1 MRVLK
6 GADEAQFLF
15 EISGQKLLVVDFEID
30 ESISSPFEAVLTLAS
45 EEEVPPDQ
53 AVDQEALL
61 TILSEEADRYLH
73 GIVNSF
79 VQTGYRTKNKGEI
92 RFYLYKATVV
102 PAIWRLSLEQDC
114 RIFQEMSTQ
123 EIVEKILKEGAVTPD
138 RFEFRLQGSYPQR
151 EYCVQYRESDLDFI
165 SRLLEEEGIFYF
177 FEHSQSKHLLVF
189 GDGTPVYKPIEGN
202 PEVKFHLGYS
212 PTSAAEAQEEY
223 IDSFKISK
231 NVRTGK
237 VTLRDFN
244 FKKPSLDLTAPET
257 GEKYQK
263 LERYDYPGIYEDE
276 GRGRSLAK
284 VRLEQSMVYEETAD
298 GNGVCPRLTPGFT
311 FKLKD
316 HHIGSFN
323 REFLVVSLSH
333 RGAQPQVLGEQT
345 DTDAS
350 FSYQNKL
357 FGIPSETPMRP
368 EQKTPKQFVRGPQT
382 AIVVGPPGEEIYTDE
397 HGRVKV
403 QFHWDREGKMDDKSS
418 CWIRVSQL
426 WAGANWGAMF
436 IPRIGHEV
444 IVDFVEG
451 DPDRPI
457 ITGRVYHGANSPP
470 YSLPD
475 EKTRSTI
482 KSDSTI
488 GGGGYNELRFED
500 AKGAEEIYLHGEKD
514 WTIVIENDKNQ
525 VVRRNE
531 THFVGISRSKTVGIN
546 QEEMIGVNK
555 DIRVGSNHTETI
567 GGNKNLQVSGNHT
580 EGIEGNM
587 SLEVKKDKSETV
599 VQNSLENVG
608 EDKSLRVDNNYQ
620 VTVGKNKNQNIGE
633 SKTEKVG
640 ASKTV
645 SVGNTL
651 SENIGGNATI
661 SIAKNATENIEKTH
675 TVKAKKMI
683 YSADDEII
691 LKVGKAM
698 LNMKKNGDISLT
710 GKNIKVKG
718 KGKVIVKGSKVG
730 SN

>member
-15 EISGQKLLVVDFEID
+15 EISGQELLVVDFEID

-45 EEEVPPDQ
+45 EEEVPPDG
-53 AVDQEALL
+53 AIDQEALL

-73 GIVNSF
+73 GIVNTF

-114 RIFQEMSTQ
+114 RIFQEMTTQ
-123 EIVEKILKEGAVTPD
+123 EIVEKILKEGGVTPD
-138 RFEFRLQGSYPQR
+138 RFESRLQGSYPQR

-223 IDSFKISK
+223 IESFKISK

-263 LERYDYPGIYEDE
+263 LESYDYPGIYEDE
-276 GRGRSLAK
+276 GRGKSLAK

-298 GNGVCPRLTPGFT
+298 GNGVCPRLMPGFT
-311 FKLKD
+311 FTLKD
-316 HHIGSFN
+316 HHIDSFN
-323 REFLVVSLSH
+323 REFLVVKLKH
-333 RGAQPQVLGEQT
+333 KGAQPQVLGEQT

-350 FSYQNKL
+350 FSYQNGF
-357 FGIPSETPMRP
+357 FGIPSEIPMRP

-403 QFHWDREGKMDDKSS
+403 QFHWDREGKKDEKSS

-426 WAGANWGAMF
+426 WAGSGWGAMY
-436 IPRIGHEV
+436 IPRIDQEV
-444 IVDFVEG
+444 IVDFLEG
-451 DPDRPI
+451 DPDQPI
-457 ITGRVYHGANSPP
+457 ITGRVYDGTNTPP
-470 YSLPD
+470 YPLPG
-475 EKTRSTI
+475 EKNKSTI

-488 GGGGYNELRFED
+488 GGGGSNEIRFD
-500 AKGAEEIYLHGEKD
+500 DTKGSEEIYTHAQKD
-514 WTIVIENDKNQ
+514 QNEVVENNMSTSVGKNQ
-525 VVRRNE
+525 SINVGRNQSISA
-531 THFVGISRSKTVGIN
+531 GSSRSISVGWNHQESVGLSQSISVGAIQSITVGGN
-546 QEEMIGVNK
+546 QSET
-555 DIRVGSNHTETI
+555 VG
-567 GGNKNLQVSGNHT
+567 GGQSITVEKG
-580 EGIEGNM
+580 ERKI
-587 SLEVKKDKSETV
+587 EVKKSDE
-599 VQNSLENVG
+599 EH
-608 EDKSLRVDNNYQ
+608 
-620 VTVGKNKNQNIGE
+620 KNKANFKHE
-633 SKTEKVG
+633 
-640 ASKTV
+640 
-645 SVGNTL
+645 
-651 SENIGGNATI
+651 
-661 SIAKNATENIEKTH
+661 
-675 TVKAKKMI
+675 
-683 YSADDEII
+683 
-691 LKVGKAM
+691 
-698 LNMKKNGDISLT
+698 
-710 GKNIKVKG
+710 VKG
-718 KGKVIVKGSKVG
+718 NYELDVKGNLTIDVKGIVTIKG
-730 SN
+730 ALIKLNP